1 MQIYPKKIILLGVL
15 ALFAFT
21 GCTTQKAPPPSAVK
35 PAAAKMAPKPKD
47 ILKGKISGKSNKAKN
62 IQIVVGKGAK
72 AKTIML
78 KFNDSTK
85 GLEFAKKGE
94 AAIIKF
100 KMVGNDKVATVI
112 KQKLA
117 KLPPGVVE
125 IKTDELM
132 GLYESR
138 ADMVV
143 VDARPASRYAQGHL
157 PNAISIPVPKLK
169 KEQAAVLPAN
179 KEQLLV
185 FYCGGPT

>member
-1 MQIYPKKIILLGVL
+1 MQIYPKKIFLLGVL

-21 GCTTQKAPPPSAVK
+21 GCATQQPQAPTAVK
-35 PAAAKMAPKPKD
+35 PATQKAAPAPKD
-47 ILKGKISGKSNKAKN
+47 VYKGKIAGKSNKAKN
-62 IQIVVGKGAK
+62 IQIVVGKGDK
-72 AKTIML
+72 AKTMML

-112 KQKLA
+112 KPKLA
-117 KLPPGVVE
+117 KLPAGVVE

-132 GLYESR
+132 GMYESS

-143 VDARPASRYAQGHL
+143 IDARPASRYAQGHL

-169 KEQAAVLPAN
+169 KEQAAVMPAN
-179 KEQLLV
+179 KEQLLI

>member
-1 MQIYPKKIILLGVL
+1 MQNYPKKIILLGVL

-21 GCTTQKAPPPSAVK
+21 GCATQKAQPPTAVK
-35 PAAAKMAPKPKD
+35 PATEKVAPQPKD
-47 ILKGKISGKSNKAKN
+47 ILKGKIAGKSNKAKN

-78 KFNDSTK
+78 KFNDDTK

-100 KMVGNDKVATVI
+100 KMVGKDKVATVI
-112 KQKLA
+112 KPKLA
-117 KLPPGVVE
+117 KLPAGVVE
-125 IKTDELM
+125 IKTDELL

-143 VDARPASRYAQGHL
+143 IDARPASRYAQGHL
-157 PNAISIPVPKLK
+157 PNAISIPVRKLK
-169 KEQAAVLPAN
+169 EEQEAVLPAN

>member
-1 MQIYPKKIILLGVL
+1 MQINPKKIFLLGVL

-21 GCTTQKAPPPSAVK
+21 GCATQQPQAPTAVK
-35 PAAAKMAPKPKD
+35 PAAQKAAPAPKD
-47 ILKGKISGKSNKAKN
+47 VYKGKIAGKSNKAKN
-62 IQIVVGKGAK
+62 IQIVVGKGDK
-72 AKTIML
+72 AKTMML
-78 KFNDSTK
+78 KFNDETK

-100 KMVGNDKVATVI
+100 KMVGDDKVATVI
-112 KQKLA
+112 KPKLA
-117 KLPPGVVE
+117 KLPEGVEE

-132 GLYESR
+132 EMYESS

-169 KEQAAVLPAN
+169 KEQEAVLPAN
-179 KEQLLV
+179 KEQLLI